1 MATEIEKQLIT
12 LIGKGLCK
20 EESELNLTNQTK
32 FVDLGMDSLDCYE
45 LIMEIEDT
53 YDISI
58 ANVHEMRN
66 LGDLVKVV
74 EKELK
79 K

>member
-66 LGDLVKVV
+66 FGDLVKIV
-74 EKELK
+74 EAQLNN
-79 K
+79 